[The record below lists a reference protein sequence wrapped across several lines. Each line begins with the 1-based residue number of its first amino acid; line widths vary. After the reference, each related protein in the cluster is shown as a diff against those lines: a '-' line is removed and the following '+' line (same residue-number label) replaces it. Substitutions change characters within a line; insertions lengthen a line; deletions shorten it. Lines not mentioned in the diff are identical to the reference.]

1 VIIHFMQGNKIM
13 YFMGVGGSVM
23 LAMFAAF
30 MAFG

>member
-1 VIIHFMQGNKIM
+1 MIIQVMQGNTIM

-23 LAMFAAF
+23 IAAFAAI